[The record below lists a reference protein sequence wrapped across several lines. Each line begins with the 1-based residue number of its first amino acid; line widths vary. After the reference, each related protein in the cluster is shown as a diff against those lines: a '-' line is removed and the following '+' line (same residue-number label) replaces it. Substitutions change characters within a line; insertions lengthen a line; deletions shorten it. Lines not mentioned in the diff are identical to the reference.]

1 MFVQVI
7 QSQVKD
13 ADGLRK
19 HVELWEQNLKPGAI
33 GSLGATGGITEDG
46 EFFIAARFESEEAA
60 KANSDRPEQ
69 GEWAAEMM
77 QHIEG
82 EPSFIDYSKVDLHR
96 GGGSDDAGFVQVMQG
111 KTNDPERA
119 AALDKQMQE
128 MGDDFRPDLIG
139 GITGSHDDGS
149 FTSINYFTSEA
160 EARKGESQDPTPE
173 MADQMKE
180 WEAIIEE
187 IRFIDLK
194 DPWLFSA

>member
-1 MFVQVI
+1 MFVQVV
-7 QSQVKD
+7 QGRVKD
-13 ADGLRK
+13 AAGLKK

-46 EFFIAARFESEEAA
+46 ELFIAARFESAEAA
-60 KANSDRPEQ
+60 QANSNRPEQ

-77 QHIEG
+77 QYIEG
-82 EPSFIDYSKVDLHR
+82 EPSFIDYTNVDLHR

-111 KTNDPERA
+111 KTNNPQRA
-119 AALDKQMQE
+119 AELDKEMQE
-128 MGDDFRPDLIG
+128 MGADFRPDLIG
-139 GITGSHDDGS
+139 GVTGSHDDGG

-160 EARKGESQDPTPE
+160 EARKGESQDMGDYAE
-173 MADQMKE
+173 QMKE
-180 WEAIIEE
+180 WETITEE